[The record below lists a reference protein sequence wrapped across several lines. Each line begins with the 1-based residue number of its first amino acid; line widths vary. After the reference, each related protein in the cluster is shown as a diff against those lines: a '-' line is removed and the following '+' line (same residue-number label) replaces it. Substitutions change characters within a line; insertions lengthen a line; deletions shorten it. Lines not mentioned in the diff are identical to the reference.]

1 MRRPDWKALTVAE
14 TFIFRRS
21 SNLESAEYD
30 GQTQT
35 LTVTFLN
42 GDEYSYDGVPP
53 EIYRGLTL
61 AGSAGKY
68 FHRHIRD
75 RFNYV

>member
-1 MRRPDWKALTVAE
+1 MAE

-30 GQTQT
+30 SETEQLT
-35 LTVTFLN
+35 LTFLD
-42 GDEYSYDGVPP
+42 GSEYTYDSVPN
-53 EIYRGLTL
+53 ETYRGLTL
-61 AGSAGKY
+61 AGSPGQF

-75 RFNYV
+75 RFNFS